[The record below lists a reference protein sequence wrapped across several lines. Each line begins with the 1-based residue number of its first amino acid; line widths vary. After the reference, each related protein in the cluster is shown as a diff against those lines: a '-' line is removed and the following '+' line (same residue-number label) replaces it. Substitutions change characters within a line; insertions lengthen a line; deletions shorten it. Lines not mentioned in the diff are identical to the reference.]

1 MRKVALFAMAV
12 ATAACT
18 GQSSNTTTEATDD
31 ALSADQLRAIDALR
45 SETGR
50 SWKVLVA
57 GAEKLPM
64 HVSASRDGAT
74 SITGARPTRIDPVET
89 TLSLLEKNKSLFKL
103 RDPRSALRIAKSEV
117 DELGMTHARFQQQ
130 AHGLPVTGA
139 EMTAHYDALGRIT
152 SIDSNTVAGVDGLDV
167 QPSLDGAA
175 SLALAK
181 SEAAAHQIDADQAKM
196 VASDPTLVVYTRE
209 GREPRLAWKNVIR
222 AVYGSDPHIWVTNID
237 AKTGVVLER
246 YDNLQHAE
254 GSGVGVLGDTKK
266 LQITAQGASF
276 VMTDTSRGVTITTH
290 TSNGQE
296 VVVGQGATVIKSN
309 SATSWDTAGVGKGA
323 AVDAHFYAGVV
334 FDHYKKVHARNGLDG
349 AGGAILST
357 VHYGNGVANS
367 FWDGQSM
374 SYGDGTGGSKAES
387 AALDI
392 AGHEFTHGVTSATS
406 NLEYQGQSGALNE
419 SFSDIMAVF
428 IEHAAKPDDAKNWTL
443 FEDVGGGLRD
453 MKDPTKHQQPSNM
466 NQFVNTQQDQ
476 GGVHINSGIPNN
488 AMALMTVG
496 GTNPGS
502 KIEVKFGIGWEKSEK
517 LWYRAATKYFQTRTN
532 FAQAAQG
539 LMQAAKDIGLTENEQ
554 NIVDCSM
561 KAVGIATGACATL
574 TDPSTKAP
582 APTEETDTDPKGGTD
597 DATGA
602 TGDESEDDESTTA
615 TTTKPKKKKTATQQ
629 QQAAGCSVGT
639 TASAGSSGLAL
650 GAALLAAL
658 GLVTRLK
665 RRGGLRSA
673 NGNDRAG
680 DLATARRERRRV

>member
-1 MRKVALFAMAV
+1 MARGLLQPDVMRKFALLAMAV
-12 ATAACT
+12 ATAACA
-18 GQSSNTTTEATDD
+18 GQSSSPTEATDD

-45 SETGR
+45 SETRR

-57 GAEKLPM
+57 GADKLPM
-64 HVSASRDGAT
+64 HVSASRDAAT
-74 SITGARPTRIDPVET
+74 SITGSRPTRIDPIET
-89 TLSLLEKNKSLFKL
+89 TLTLLETNKALFKI
-103 RDPRSALRIAKSEV
+103 RDPRATLRIAKSDV

-130 AHGLPVTGA
+130 SHGIPITGA

-152 SIDSNTVAGVDGLDV
+152 SIDSNAVTGVDDLDV
-167 QPSLDGAA
+167 QPSLGAAA
-175 SLALAK
+175 SLAIAK
-181 SEAAAHQIDADQAKM
+181 SHALAHQVDADEARM
-196 VASDPTLVVYTRE
+196 VVSEPALVVYARE
-209 GREPRLAWKNVIR
+209 GREPRLAWKTVIR
-222 AVYGSDPHIWVTNID
+222 AVYGRDPHLWVTNID
-237 AKTGVVLER
+237 AKTGAILER

-296 VVVGQGATVIKSN
+296 VVVGQGATVVKSN
-309 SATSWDTAGVGKGA
+309 SASSWDTTGVGKGA

-334 FDHYKKVHARNGLDG
+334 FDHYKKVHARSGLDG

-357 VHYGNGVANS
+357 VHYGSGVANS

-443 FEDVGGGLRD
+443 FEDVEGGLRD

-466 NQFVNTQQDQ
+466 KQFVNTQQDQ

-502 KIEVKFGIGWEKSEK
+502 KMEVKFGIGWEKSEK

-582 APTEETDTDPKGGTD
+582 APMEETDTDTGTKGGTD
-597 DATGA
+597 DATDA
-602 TGDESEDDESTTA
+602 TDDATDDESTT
-615 TTTKPKKKKTATQQ
+615 TTKKPKKKKTVTQ

-639 TASAGSSGLAL
+639 TVSRGSGGLAL
-650 GAALLAAL
+650 GAAILAVL
-658 GLVTRLK
+658 GMVTRSK
-665 RRGGLRSA
+665 RRGGSA
-673 NGNDRAG
+673 P
-680 DLATARRERRRV
+680 RR

>member
-12 ATAACT
+12 ATAACA
-18 GQSSNTTTEATDD
+18 GQSSNTTEATDD

-45 SETGR
+45 SDTGR

-74 SITGARPTRIDPVET
+74 SITGSRPTRIDAVET
-89 TLSLLEKNKSLFKL
+89 TLTLLEKNKTLFKI
-103 RDPRSALRIAKSEV
+103 RDPRSALHIAKSEV

-130 AHGLPVTGA
+130 SHGIPVTGA

-152 SIDSNTVAGVDGLDV
+152 SIDSNTVTGVDDLDV
-167 QPSLDGAA
+167 QPAIDAAA
-175 SLALAK
+175 SITIAK
-181 SEAAAHQIDADQAKM
+181 SEAAAHQIDADEAKM
-196 VASDPTLVVYTRE
+196 VSSEPSLVVYARE

-222 AVYGSDPHIWVTNID
+222 AVYGSDPHLWVTNVD
-237 AKTGVVLER
+237 AKTGTILER

-296 VVVGQGATVIKSN
+296 VVVGQGATVMKSN
-309 SATSWDTAGVGKGA
+309 SASSWDTTGVGKGA

-466 NQFVNTQQDQ
+466 KQFVNTQQDE

-502 KIEVKFGIGWEKSEK
+502 KLEVKFGIGWEKSEK
-517 LWYRAATKYFQTRTN
+517 LWYRAGTKYFQTRTN

-554 NIVDCSM
+554 NIVDCSL

-574 TDPSTKAP
+574 TDPSPKAP
-582 APTEETDTDPKGGTD
+582 APTETDTDPNGG
-597 DATGA
+597 
-602 TGDESEDDESTTA
+602 SDDEADDSDDEEEDE
-615 TTTKPKKKKTATQQ
+615 TTTTTTKKPKKKKTVTQ
-629 QQAAGCSVGT
+629 QQAAGCSVGAT
-639 TASAGSSGLAL
+639 PSRGSSGLAL

-658 GLVTRLK
+658 GVMTRLK

-673 NGNDRAG
+673 HGNDRAG
-680 DLATARRERRRV
+680 DVATARRVRRRM